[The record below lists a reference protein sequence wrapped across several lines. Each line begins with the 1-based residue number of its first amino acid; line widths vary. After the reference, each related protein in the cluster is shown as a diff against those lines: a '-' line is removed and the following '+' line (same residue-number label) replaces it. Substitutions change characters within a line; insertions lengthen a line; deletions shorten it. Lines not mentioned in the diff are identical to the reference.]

1 MKKKIKVLHIL
12 NLVGGVEICFRQICE
27 NIDTSIIETSI
38 VCQKL
43 VNKSKLVTS
52 KGEEI
57 ISFSI
62 PIAREIN
69 PIFDLFS
76 IIKLIFIINK
86 TKPDVIHAHSAKAGV
101 IARIASFFFKIKVLY
116 TPHAFSYLS
125 ANSKFKR
132 FLFLIVEKILRTK
145 NTIVLATSNSEKNQA
160 IHTVGFDQK
169 KVFVLENAIDTNTIG
184 EDKDLEKTLKDKTY
198 ICTVGRPSFQK
209 NLEMLIKAFEAVA
222 QNNSKVHLFI
232 IGAGEYSPRKDKI
245 IQMINKRNLNN
256 RVTIL
261 PWISRKQVQT
271 YIKNAKLYVSSSRY
285 EGMPYSVIESMAL
298 SRPSVLTNT
307 DGNRDLVIDKKSGF
321 LVEVGDDLEMAN
333 KIITLLNDNKLR
345 NSFALQAKKLFIK
358 NHLLSDYLQKLTVH
372 YQKTIKK

>member
-184 EDKDLEKTLKDKTY
+184 EDKDLEKTLKGKTY

-209 NLEMLIKAFEAVA
+209 NLEMLIKAFEAVT

>member
-27 NIDTSIIETSI
+27 NIDESKIETRV

-43 VNKSKLVTS
+43 INKSKLLTS
-52 KGEEI
+52 KGKEI
-57 ISFSI
+57 IPFSI
-62 PIAREIN
+62 PIVREIN
-69 PIFDLFS
+69 PVFDLCS
-76 IIKLIFIINK
+76 IIKLTFLIKKI
-86 TKPDVIHAHSAKAGV
+86 KPDVIHAHSAKAGV
-101 IARIASFFFKIKVLY
+101 IARISSFFFKIKVLY

-125 ANSKFKR
+125 AKNKFKR
-132 FLFLIVEKILRTK
+132 FLYLTVEKILRTK
-145 NTIVLATSNSEKNQA
+145 NTIILATSNSEKNQA
-160 IHTVGFDQK
+160 VQIVGYDKK
-169 KVFVLENAIDTNTIG
+169 KVFVLENAIDKNTIG
-184 EDKDLEKTLKDKTY
+184 EDKDLEKTLKGRTY

-209 NLEMLIKAFEAVA
+209 NLEMLIRAFEAVA
-222 QNNSKVHLFI
+222 QNICKAHLFI

-261 PWISRKQVQT
+261 PWVSRKQVQT

-298 SRPSVLTNT
+298 SIPSVLTNV

-321 LVEVGDDLEMAN
+321 LVEVDDDVEMAN
-333 KIITLLNDNKLR
+333 KIISLLTESKLR
-345 NSFALQAKKLFIK
+345 NKFALQAKKLFAQ
-358 NHLLSDYLQKLTVH
+358 NHLLSDYLQKLTTH
-372 YQKTIKK
+372 YQKNT

>member
-1 MKKKIKVLHIL
+1 MKKKIKVLHVL
-12 NLVGGVEICFRQICE
+12 NLVGGVEICFRQICQ
-27 NIDTSIIETSI
+27 NIDESIIETSV

-43 VNKSKLVTS
+43 VNKPKLITS
-52 KGEEI
+52 NGKEI
-57 ISFSI
+57 TPFVI
-62 PIAREIN
+62 PIVREIN
-69 PIFDLFS
+69 PVLDLFS
-76 IIKLIFIINK
+76 IIKLIFLIKKIN
-86 TKPDVIHAHSAKAGV
+86 PDVIHAHSAKGGV
-101 IARIASFFFKIKVLY
+101 IARIASVFFKIKVLY

-125 ANSKFKR
+125 AKNKFKR
-132 FLFLIVEKILRTK
+132 FLFLTVEKILRTK
-145 NTIVLATSNSEKNQA
+145 NTIILATSNSEKNQS
-160 IHTVGFDQK
+160 IHIVGYAKK
-169 KVFVLENAIDTNTIG
+169 KVFVLENAIDNNTIG
-184 EDKDLEKTLKDKTY
+184 EDKNLEKNLKGKTY

-256 RVTIL
+256 RITIL

-333 KIITLLNDNKLR
+333 KITTLLNDNKLS

-358 NHLLSDYLQKLTVH
+358 NHLLSDYLQKLTIH
-372 YQKTIKK
+372 YQKIIKK

>member
-76 IIKLIFIINK
+76 IIKLIFLINK

-169 KVFVLENAIDTNTIG
+169 KVFVLQNAINLKTIA
-184 EDKDLEKTLKDKTY
+184 EDKVLEKTLKGKTY

-209 NLEMLIKAFEAVA
+209 NLEMLIRAFEIVA
-222 QNNSKVHLFI
+222 QNNNRVHLFI

-245 IQMINKRNLNN
+245 INMVNNKKLNN
-256 RVTIL
+256 RITIL
-261 PWISRKQVQT
+261 PWISRKKVQT

-285 EGMPYSVIESMAL
+285 EGMPYSVIESMAF
-298 SRPSVLTNT
+298 STPSVLTNT
-307 DGNRDLVIDKKSGF
+307 DGNRDLVINKKSGF
-321 LVEVGDDLEMAN
+321 LVDICDDLEMAN
-333 KIITLLNDNKLR
+333 KITTLLNDTKLR
-345 NSFALQAKKLFIK
+345 NKFGLQANRLFIQ
-358 NHLLSDYLQKLTVH
+358 NHLLSDYLKKLTTH
-372 YQKTIKK
+372 YQKNI

>member
-27 NIDTSIIETSI
+27 NIDESKIETRV

-43 VNKSKLVTS
+43 INKSKLLTS
-52 KGEEI
+52 KGKEI
-57 ISFSI
+57 IPFSI
-62 PIAREIN
+62 PIVREIN
-69 PIFDLFS
+69 PVFDLCS
-76 IIKLIFIINK
+76 IIKLTFLIKKI
-86 TKPDVIHAHSAKAGV
+86 KPDVIHAHSAKAGV
-101 IARIASFFFKIKVLY
+101 IARISSFIFKIKVLY

-125 ANSKFKR
+125 AKNKFKR
-132 FLFLIVEKILRTK
+132 FLYLTVEKILRTK
-145 NTIVLATSNSEKNQA
+145 NTIILATSNSEKNQA
-160 IHTVGFDQK
+160 VQIVGYDKK
-169 KVFVLENAIDTNTIG
+169 KVFVLENAIDKNTIG
-184 EDKDLEKTLKDKTY
+184 EDKDLEKTLKGRTY

-209 NLEMLIKAFEAVA
+209 NLEMLIRAFEAVA
-222 QNNSKVHLFI
+222 QNICKAHLFI

-261 PWISRKQVQT
+261 PWVSRKQVQT

-298 SRPSVLTNT
+298 SIPSVLTNV

-321 LVEVGDDLEMAN
+321 LVEVDDDVEMAN
-333 KIITLLNDNKLR
+333 KIISLLTESKLR
-345 NSFALQAKKLFIK
+345 NKFALQAKKLFAQ
-358 NHLLSDYLQKLTVH
+358 NHLLSDYLQKLTTH
-372 YQKTIKK
+372 YQKNA

>member
-62 PIAREIN
+62 PISREIN

-76 IIKLIFIINK
+76 IIKLIFLINK

-169 KVFVLENAIDTNTIG
+169 KVFVLQNAINLKTIG
-184 EDKDLEKTLKDKTY
+184 EDKVLEKTLKEKTY

-209 NLEMLIKAFEAVA
+209 NLEMLIRAFEIVA
-222 QNNSKVHLFI
+222 QNNNRVHLFI

-245 IQMINKRNLNN
+245 INMVNNKKLNT
-256 RVTIL
+256 RITIL
-261 PWISRKQVQT
+261 PWISRKKVQT

-285 EGMPYSVIESMAL
+285 EGMPYSVIESMAF
-298 SRPSVLTNT
+298 STPSVLTNT
-307 DGNRDLVIDKKSGF
+307 DGNRDLVINKKSGF
-321 LVEVGDDLEMAN
+321 LVDICDDLEMAN
-333 KIITLLNDNKLR
+333 KITTLLNDTKLR
-345 NSFALQAKKLFIK
+345 NKFGLQANRIFRQ
-358 NHLLSDYLQKLTVH
+358 NHLLSDYLKKLTTH
-372 YQKTIKK
+372 YQKNI

>member
-1 MKKKIKVLHIL
+1 ML
-12 NLVGGVEICFRQICE
+12 Q
-27 NIDTSIIETSI
+27 
-38 VCQKL
+38 
-43 VNKSKLVTS
+43 
-52 KGEEI
+52 
-57 ISFSI
+57 
-62 PIAREIN
+62 
-69 PIFDLFS
+69 
-76 IIKLIFIINK
+76 
-86 TKPDVIHAHSAKAGV
+86 
-101 IARIASFFFKIKVLY
+101 
-116 TPHAFSYLS
+116 
-125 ANSKFKR
+125 
-132 FLFLIVEKILRTK
+132 
-145 NTIVLATSNSEKNQA
+145 
-160 IHTVGFDQK
+160 
-169 KVFVLENAIDTNTIG
+169 NAINLKTIA
-184 EDKDLEKTLKDKTY
+184 EDKVLEKTLKGKTY

-209 NLEMLIKAFEAVA
+209 NLEMLIRAFEIVV
-222 QNNSKVHLFI
+222 QNNNRVHLFI

-245 IQMINKRNLNN
+245 INMVNNKKLNT
-256 RVTIL
+256 RITIL
-261 PWISRKQVQT
+261 PWISRKKVQT

>member
-1 MKKKIKVLHIL
+1 M
-12 NLVGGVEICFRQICE
+12 LV
-27 NIDTSIIETSI
+27 
-38 VCQKL
+38 
-43 VNKSKLVTS
+43 
-52 KGEEI
+52 
-57 ISFSI
+57 
-62 PIAREIN
+62 
-69 PIFDLFS
+69 
-76 IIKLIFIINK
+76 
-86 TKPDVIHAHSAKAGV
+86 AK
-101 IARIASFFFKIKVLY
+101 
-116 TPHAFSYLS
+116 
-125 ANSKFKR
+125 
-132 FLFLIVEKILRTK
+132 
-145 NTIVLATSNSEKNQA
+145 
-160 IHTVGFDQK
+160 K
-169 KVFVLENAIDTNTIG
+169 KVFVLENAIDTNSIG
-184 EDKDLEKTLKDKTY
+184 EDKDLEKNLKGKTY

-333 KIITLLNDNKLR
+333 KIISLLNDNKLR